1 MSLSERLYKYAYK
14 QNNRK
19 IAIKNLHSK
28 CLYQKDSINMLTNR
42 TIEKLPLK
50 TYTVNV
56 SIRKTLSINMLTNRT
71 IEKLPLKTYRI
82 KMSLSE
88 RLKTYP

>member
-28 CLYQKDSINMLTNR
+28 CLYQKDSIYKYAYKQNNR
-42 TIEKLPLK
+42 KIAFKNLQNK
-50 TYTVNV
+50 NV
-56 SIRKTLSINMLTNRT
+56 SIRKTQNISVN
-71 IEKLPLKTYRI
+71 ELPQCN
-82 KMSLSE
+82 KMSIIHGFH
-88 RLKTYP
+88 Y